1 MSRKDKKRSRHSRGD
16 ENYDNDSVLDS
27 ALNSGRSSTRSSAR
41 NSRKSSRTNSATASR
56 SSSRVRGR
64 RVNYAEGSDDDDVY
78 DDDDLDDEKYHQL
91 INIALKQSL
100 EDLQG
105 SPVDPLEELGVD
117 LQDIS
122 LEDDDDD
129 DYDDEEDNYDAEDDD
144 DEVDDV
150 DSEDEEDEED
160 EDDEEEWYDDEE
172 EEEFNVNE
180 EDEERVE
187 RYNLRDVLGEGSNHS
202 YAPYARLVCD
212 EGFVREEALDDVA
225 VVSGQK
231 LPVGKNALNDAI
243 IFVAAYPCGIY
254 KVYTGNRTTIALLNG
269 MSRFGF
275 NPFIFWIDA
284 VLMSAN
290 ETNAVFDFSKLGTIL
305 KKHPELRRE
314 FFLRFR
320 EGVCALHRVP
330 DFEEQNEYVVCVLCG
345 KDIASE
351 AFDRW
356 VEDAFITVANS
367 SAEDVLYSDNNH
379 TVFRASFDFEGT
391 TFKLLVV
398 RCAYHPTAHLHAHG
412 SRKVKEAHE
421 GTCSVVTATKH
432 YARKTTTTTT
442 TKKKKKK
449 KKTIEEHLQGL
460 NEAYVLTVKKRRE
473 RWRAFLSTDKYW
485 LEVFVTKNSTWFQDE
500 YAKCRNMQ
508 HEVGEVFENVKKVF
522 KTFGTEL
529 ALKFLRTNGFA
540 CRLGQVDTSTKFV
553 EKLLFVLKNYCD
565 ENREFFEQIACNS
578 LFAHY
583 GDADFFKKM
592 DEILEKYCGND
603 PALFAQLWC
612 DGFFAHYGDADFFK
626 KMDYILEKYCGKD
639 PALLVKLSCNSLF
652 AYYDDADFFKKMDE
666 ILEKYCGNDPALFA
680 KLACGAFF
688 AHMNKD
694 GFCEALLTI
703 LVQIF
708 NNNRKLRE
716 QFASNDLFQRIW
728 KTGYAEKLVHAFQ
741 KSTFDP
747 TQFAQIGGNLD
758 FLKKLDSPSF
768 DVAAYFSRYK
778 EVNRWSDEDI
788 ERLKTLVKQHGGVW
802 KELAKKHFPTRNA
815 RQLRDQWNR
824 LKEEETTTKGSWSKK
839 DDDELIALHKLH
851 PNKWT
856 KIGSMMTKPR
866 CDKSV
871 QSRFNLA
878 KSPKSKAPSAALK
891 EYAQGYENVK
901 KKLKMWTPEEEN
913 KFIEEYKKYKNKW
926 VEMSKKFPGRS
937 PSDLMSKWAR
947 ASRTT
952 KKKPSPLENF
962 ALEESR
968 KAKDIGK

>member
-508 HEVGEVFENVKKVF
+508 LEVGEVFENVKKVF

-583 GDADFFKKM
+583 G
-592 DEILEKYCGND
+592 
-603 PALFAQLWC
+603 
-612 DGFFAHYGDADFFK
+612 
-626 KMDYILEKYCGKD
+626 
-639 PALLVKLSCNSLF
+639 
-652 AYYDDADFFKKMDE
+652 DADFFKKMDE

-901 KKLKMWTPEEEN
+901 KKAQD
-913 KFIEEYKKYKNKW
+913 
-926 VEMSKKFPGRS
+926 V
-937 PSDLMSKWAR
+937 DAR
-947 ASRTT
+947 R
-952 KKKPSPLENF
+952 
-962 ALEESR
+962 R
-968 KAKDIGK
+968 K